1 MVNWWSSLGGSIMVT
16 FVCQVLRFCMICG
29 QVLILNLGVLTVL
42 YHLCDQ
48 HLAFLLDVSPVIFS
62 NGDAYIL

>member
-1 MVNWWSSLGGSIMVT
+1 
-16 FVCQVLRFCMICG
+16 MICG

-42 YHLCDQ
+42 YHLRDQ

>member
-1 MVNWWSSLGGSIMVT
+1 MVT

-42 YHLCDQ
+42 YHLRDQ